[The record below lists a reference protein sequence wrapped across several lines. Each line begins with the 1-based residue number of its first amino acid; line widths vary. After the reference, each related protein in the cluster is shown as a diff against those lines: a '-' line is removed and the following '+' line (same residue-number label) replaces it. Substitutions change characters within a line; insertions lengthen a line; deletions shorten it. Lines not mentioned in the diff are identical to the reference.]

1 MVWTCFTASR
11 PERLALIDVT
21 MNSEWYQANLKEYVR
36 TTFQELNLMRKWVMQ
51 QDNNPK
57 YTSRFTKEWLKK
69 NKVNILGWSSQSLDL
84 NPIEMFWKD
93 LDLLAVH
100 RRKATNIPE
109 LKWFCTE
116 ELAKYPSHCSGL
128 ISSYKKHLPAVIA
141 EKESPTRFTAK
152 IHMLMQCTVM

>member
-1 MVWTCFTASR
+1 
-11 PERLALIDVT
+11 
-21 MNSEWYQANLKEYVR
+21 
-36 TTFQELNLMRKWVMQ
+36 MQ

-116 ELAKYPSHCSGL
+116 ELAKYPESLFRTDQQLQETFTCS
-128 ISSYKKHLPAVIA
+128 Y
-141 EKESPTRFTAK
+141 
-152 IHMLMQCTVM
+152 C